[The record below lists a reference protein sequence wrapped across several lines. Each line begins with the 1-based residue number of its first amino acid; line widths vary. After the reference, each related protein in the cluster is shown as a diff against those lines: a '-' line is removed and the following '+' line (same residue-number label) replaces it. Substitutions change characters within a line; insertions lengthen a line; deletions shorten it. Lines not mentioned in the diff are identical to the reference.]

1 MTVFSRARASA
12 IFSKEWKHI
21 LRDPFTLMMA
31 LMLPLL
37 IVLILGNS
45 IEFNIK
51 SIKLGVCDADRT
63 SASRKLVETF
73 SASNYFLPY
82 RIDDPAHAFD
92 EIVAARARAVVI
104 IPPGFARDLS
114 GAAFGTAPASVQI
127 LLDGA
132 DNSSIMAVTNYLAT
146 INRDAY
152 FKINDIPRGTTPR
165 PAFTLRPRYLFN
177 PELNSRWFS
186 VPGLSA
192 VIIALVA
199 IMLTTLTICREWE
212 RGSMEML
219 LSTPATSAEI
229 VAGKVAPYAILSF
242 IGFILVFIIARL
254 VFGVPFAGSYIM
266 LTIATG
272 LFILGYLAMGL
283 MISIST
289 HKQEVAIQFACILG
303 LLPTLVL
310 SGFLFPVEYMGRAY
324 RVLSSVFPARFYIEI
339 SRDQFLKGSGFAD
352 LWLCYVA
359 MAIIAICLVLFC
371 LWRFKRT
378 LE

>member
-1 MTVFSRARASA
+1 MTRFSMRRAAA
-12 IFSKEWKHI
+12 IFSKEFKHI
-21 LRDPFTLMMA
+21 MRDPFTLIMA
-31 LMLPLL
+31 LLLPLL

-51 SIKLGVCDADRT
+51 SIRLAVNDADHTT
-63 SASRKLVETF
+63 SSRKLVETF
-73 SASNYFLPY
+73 GSSNYFRTY
-82 RIDDPAHAFD
+82 GIESADGAFD
-92 EIVAARARAVVI
+92 EIVGERARAVLI
-104 IPPGFARDLS
+104 IPPGFERDFQS
-114 GAAFGTAPASVQI
+114 AATPAAVQI
-127 LLDGA
+127 ILDGA
-132 DNSSIMAVTNYLAT
+132 DNSSIMAVMNYLAT

-152 FKINDIPRGTTPR
+152 FKINDIPKS
-165 PAFTLRPRYLFN
+165 AASAANLSISPRYLFN

-229 VAGKVAPYAILSF
+229 ILGKVAPYAILSF
-242 IGFILVFIIARL
+242 IGFILVFIVARL
-254 VFGVPFAGSYIM
+254 IFGVPFVGSYI
-266 LTIATG
+266 LLIFGTV
-272 LFILGYLAMGL
+272 LFIVGYLAMGL
-283 MISIST
+283 LISIST

-310 SGFLFPVEYMGRAY
+310 SGFLFPVEYMNRGY
-324 RVLSSVFPARFYIEI
+324 RMVSDMFPARFYINI
-339 SRDQFLKGSGFAD
+339 SRDQFLKGSGLSD
-352 LWLCYVA
+352 LWLDYVA
-359 MAIIAICLVLFC
+359 LGLIAGVLMLIC